1 MRSKRSSSGVVRLS
15 LCGRAAGRGW
25 RWDKEE
31 KEKGMFMFCVCVCL
45 FDFTAGNKDTKM
57 QRLVHLLPPVD
68 SLTGTSSHAETILG
82 GETGEYKR
90 ELNILC
96 LVISQR
102 IDGVHAIF
110 LLLIYIIARRPE
122 LYSTAR
128 VTTNDPVN
136 DIRM

>member
-1 MRSKRSSSGVVRLS
+1 MG
-15 LCGRAAGRGW
+15 LCGSVFAG
-25 RWDKEE
+25 E
-31 KEKGMFMFCVCVCL
+31 
-45 FDFTAGNKDTKM
+45 
-57 QRLVHLLPPVD
+57 PPVGD
-68 SLTGTSSHAETILG
+68 GGGTMRKRKRACLCLCLCLPVRFYCGQQGYKDAKIGFTFYHLSTLNWYKAHTPRRYSGERLG
-82 GETGEYKR
+82 NNKR
-90 ELNILC
+90 ELDILC

>member
-1 MRSKRSSSGVVRLS
+1 MG
-15 LCGRAAGRGW
+15 LCGSVFAG
-25 RWDKEE
+25 E
-31 KEKGMFMFCVCVCL
+31 
-45 FDFTAGNKDTKM
+45 
-57 QRLVHLLPPVD
+57 PPVGGGG
-68 SLTGTSSHAETILG
+68 GTMRKRKRACLCLCLCLPVRFYCGQQGYKDAEIGFTFYHLSTLNWYKAHTPRRYSGERLG
-82 GETGEYKR
+82 NNKR
-90 ELNILC
+90 ELDILC

>member
-1 MRSKRSSSGVVRLS
+1 MRRKRNNSGVVRLS

-25 RWDKEE
+25 GWDNEE
-31 KEKGMFMFCVCVCL
+31 KEKGMSMSVSVSACSILLRATRIQRCK
-45 FDFTAGNKDTKM
+45 DWFTFYQLSTLNWYKAHTPRRYSGERLGNN
-57 QRLVHLLPPVD
+57 
-68 SLTGTSSHAETILG
+68 
-82 GETGEYKR
+82 KR
-90 ELNILC
+90 ELDILC